1 MSGGKAGAA
10 AALLLTAAAICDG
23 ATAVRTPVEVG
34 RAIYLHGVL
43 SSGERLEGA
52 RGPEGSRTM
61 GQDAACVNC
70 HQRSGYGTTEGLTH
84 IPPVAGGYL
93 LRPRA
98 RPTEHHD
105 LPYVDGM
112 HTDREPYSIETLA
125 RAIREGIDS
134 DGRPLAYLMPRFA
147 LGEAD
152 MAALIEYLRSLP
164 VGRAPGVTDGVLH
177 FATVVTPDADGV
189 KRAGMLDVMRHY
201 FAERNVRQMVPSR
214 RLQPSGG
221 TMYADTMYMVHRQW
235 ELHEWDLTGA
245 PETWKSQLRER
256 MAHQPVFAMLSGLGG
271 SSWRP
276 VHEFCEENGVPCLF
290 PNAEVPVESGDDFF
304 NLYFSRGVLL
314 EAALIADRILTQQ
327 AAEKPAVIEQVYRA
341 GDSGEVAAA
350 ALAERLA
357 ANGVRVRNNAL
368 PYGPKRGDVAAAV
381 KKTRSATLILLLRP
395 SDVAALGPAPGTLSA
410 VYISGLLAGLEH
422 APLPPDWRPHTELTY
437 PFDLP
442 EKRRVRVDYPL
453 GWFAIRH
460 IPLVAEQVQA
470 DTYLACG
477 LLSEALSHMV
487 DNFNRAYLIERLQT
501 MMEHRIVTGYYP
513 RLTLATH
520 QRFASKGGYLAHFAD
535 ASGSKLVADS
545 DWLTP

>member
-1 MSGGKAGAA
+1 MSVGKAGAA

-23 ATAVRTPVEVG
+23 ATAVRTPAEVG
-34 RAIYLHGVL
+34 RGIYLHGVL

-52 RGPEGSRTM
+52 RGPEGSRTT

-70 HQRSGYGTTEGLTH
+70 HQRSGYGSTEGLTH

-93 LRPRA
+93 LRPRT
-98 RPTEHHD
+98 RPAEHHD

-112 HTDREPYSIETLA
+112 HTDREPYSIEALA

-134 DGRPLAYLMPRFA
+134 EGRPLAYLMPRFA

-164 VGRAPGVTDGVLH
+164 VGRAPGVTDSMLH

-214 RLQPSGG
+214 RLQPSGR

-256 MAHQPVFAMLSGLGG
+256 MAHQPVFAILSGLGG

-290 PNAEVPVESGDDFF
+290 PNTEVPVESGDDFF

-314 EAALIADRILTQQ
+314 EGALIADRILTEQ
-327 AAEKPAVIEQVYRA
+327 AGEKPVVIEQVYRS
-341 GDSGEVAAA
+341 GDSGEAAA
-350 ALAERLA
+350 HALAERLA
-357 ANGVRVRNNAL
+357 ANGVKVQNQAL
-368 PYGPKRGDVAAAV
+368 PSAPRHGDVAAAV
-381 KKTRSATLILLLRP
+381 HKARSATLVLWLRP
-395 SDVAALGPAPGTLSA
+395 ADVAALGPAPERPGT

-422 APLPPDWRPHTELTY
+422 APLPSDWRTRTELAY

-460 IPLVAEQVQA
+460 IPIVAEQVQA

-477 LLSEALSHMV
+477 LLSEALSHMA

-545 DWLTP
+545 EWLTP